1 MWMGR
6 AGPHHQQR
14 PRKRWSSSPYGA
26 PQRIPAKTP
35 AWYRPPTPRSPYG
48 RYCIPLNRHIK
59 DGDIIFQ
66 QYQLIFSKVLKL
78 EFMGVVSS
86 VVAHSV
92 AN

>member
-6 AGPHHQQR
+6 AGPRYQQR
-14 PRKRWSSSPYGA
+14 PRKRWPSSPYGA

-66 QYQLIFSKVLKL
+66 HYQLIF
-78 EFMGVVSS
+78 F
-86 VVAHSV
+86 
-92 AN
+92 

>member
-6 AGPHHQQR
+6 AGPRHQQR
-14 PRKRWSSSPYGA
+14 RRPQPRRPSSPYGA

-66 QYQLIFSKVLKL
+66 HYQLIFSKVL
-78 EFMGVVSS
+78 
-86 VVAHSV
+86 
-92 AN
+92 